1 MDRIRNALLACCIL
15 LAASACFGQNP
26 PQPAPSAAYTLVVSL
41 PSYPDSEQG
50 LGKLLG
56 DMTKRIK
63 EGDTVTLAAYAK
75 SLALPNADAWFV
87 SVFGS
92 NLGPQYAAASEKQRS
107 AVATLVLAMLAA
119 QVKQG
124 GTRIEA
130 HKFEASCDPFAS
142 DKEYPLLLKR
152 DHPAPLYDARFWNGP
167 TSPFIWSYF
176 AYVDGGF
183 RYVGD
188 LSVQISPPPVKQAG
202 QETPAIIHVEGEVQA
217 KRIISQKMPA
227 YPPEARQAHLQGKV
241 LIHAVIGK
249 DGLVRQADVIQG
261 VCILTEAALT
271 AVKEWRYAP
280 TLLEDG
286 DLAEVDTTI
295 TVTFTLDE
303 Q

>member
-1 MDRIRNALLACCIL
+1 MDRSRTALIAFCIL
-15 LAASACFGQNP
+15 WAAPACFAQNLPQTVSP
-26 PQPAPSAAYTLVVSL
+26 PATAPAVTI
-41 PSYPDSEQG
+41 PSYPDSTQG

-56 DMTKRIK
+56 DMMKLSKDGNTQA
-63 EGDTVTLAAYAK
+63 LATYAQ
-75 SLALPNADAWFV
+75 SLALPNPDAWFL

-92 NLGPQYAAASEKQRS
+92 DLGPQYAAASEKQRTT
-107 AVATLVLAMLAA
+107 VATLAPEMLTA
-119 QVKQG
+119 QLKEG
-124 GTRIEA
+124 RTRIEA
-130 HKFEASCDPFAS
+130 HKFEESCDPLAS

-167 TSPFIWSYF
+167 TSPFVWAYF

-183 RYVGD
+183 RDVGD

-217 KRIISQKMPA
+217 KRIIAQKMPA
-227 YPPEARQAHLQGKV
+227 YPPEAQKAHIEGKV

-249 DGLVRQADVIQG
+249 DGLVRQGGVIQG
-261 VCILTEAALT
+261 VCILAEAALT

-280 TLLEDG
+280 TLFEDG

-303 Q
+303 N

>member
-1 MDRIRNALLACCIL
+1 MNRSRNALLAFSIL
-15 LAASACFGQNP
+15 LAAPACFAQNAAQAAP
-26 PQPAPSAAYTLVVSL
+26 PAAAAPGVTI
-41 PSYPDSEQG
+41 PPYPDTPQG
-50 LGKLLG
+50 LEKLLG

-63 EGDTVTLAAYAK
+63 EGDTVTLAAYAQ
-75 SLALPNADAWFV
+75 SLALPNPDAWFL

-92 NLGPQYAAASEKQRS
+92 DLGPQYAAASEKQRP
-107 AVATLVLAMLAA
+107 ALATLVLAMLAA

-130 HKFEASCDPFAS
+130 HKFEASCDPLAS
-142 DKEYPLLLKR
+142 DNEYPLLLKR

-167 TSPFIWSYF
+167 TSPTIWSYF

-183 RYVGD
+183 RCVGN
-188 LSVQISPPPVKQAG
+188 LSEISLPQVKRAD
-202 QETPAIIHVEGEVQA
+202 EATPAIHVEGEVQA

-227 YPPEARQAHLQGKV
+227 YPPEAQKAHIEGKV

-249 DGLVRQADVIQG
+249 DGLVRQAEVIQG
-261 VCILTEAALT
+261 VCGLAEAALT

-295 TVTFTLDE
+295 PVTFTLDE